1 MRCPQCRR
9 AIRDTR
15 GKCARCGYDPRRTA
29 SRGHQLDRMTAAGPI
44 GPLDDFVLREAP
56 SSSDR
61 SRTSSRQPPT
71 RPPGRHS
78 RSVRPARS
86 ATTRHAPARVTI
98 PAGAGA
104 TAPEAT
110 LAFEISAPPAAPAT
124 DRDSRRP
131 DDSLRWLGRRLLAW
145 TIDTALLL
153 GINLAVI
160 YFTLRLAG
168 LSIAEAARLP
178 LVPLVAFLLL
188 FDLGYLVVLTAFG
201 GQTIGKMALGLRV
214 EQCGGEPI
222 RLSGALT
229 RTAAYGVSVLPAGLG
244 LVGVFLRRRRTLHDL
259 IAKTRVVKV
268 S

>member
-1 MRCPQCRR
+1 MM
-9 AIRDTR
+9 TR
-15 GKCARCGYDPRRTA
+15 GA
-29 SRGHQLDRMTAAGPI
+29 
-44 GPLDDFVLREAP
+44 
-56 SSSDR
+56 
-61 SRTSSRQPPT
+61 PT
-71 RPPGRHS
+71 R
-78 RSVRPARS
+78 
-86 ATTRHAPARVTI
+86 VTV
-98 PAGAGA
+98 PRGAGA

-124 DRDSRRP
+124 DRDPRRP
-131 DDSLRWLGRRLLAW
+131 DDSLRCLGRRLLAW

-214 EQCGGEPI
+214 EQCGGEPV